1 MKLMKENLKR
11 MSDVMKSMTGF
22 GRGKYEND
30 GREYVVEI
38 KSVNHKYNDISIKLP
53 RQISYLEDRIRKEIL
68 NHVSRGKID
77 VFISMLDYSEKGKS
91 IKINKELAKI
101 YITQL
106 QELAEETEIKN
117 DISVI
122 NISKFPEV
130 LNISNEENEEIY
142 WNELFIALKSAI
154 DNFVSMREIEGN
166 KIRDDL
172 LTRIDRIKEKV
183 SKISD
188 FSAGLVEEY
197 IVKLNTRVKEL
208 MNTDIIDENRLAQEI
223 VIFSDK
229 SSIQEELTRLNSHIS
244 QFTNLITENKNVPLG
259 KKCDFIIQEMNR
271 EVNTIGSKANS
282 TDISK
287 GVIELKTEI
296 EDVREQIQNIE

>member
-1 MKLMKENLKR
+1 
-11 MSDVMKSMTGF
+11 MKSMTGF
-22 GRGKYEND
+22 GRDKYENE

-38 KSVNHKYNDISIKLP
+38 KSVNHKYSDVSIKLP
-53 RQISYLEDRIRKEIL
+53 RQISYLEDKVRKEIL

-91 IKINKELAKI
+91 IKINKEFAKV
-101 YITQL
+101 YIAQL
-106 QELAEETEIKN
+106 QELAEETGIKN

-130 LNISNEENEEIY
+130 LNISNEDNEEMY
-142 WNELFIALKSAI
+142 WEELSIALSSAI
-154 DNFVSMREIEGN
+154 DNFISMREIEGN
-166 KIRDDL
+166 KIREDL
-172 LTRIDRIKEKV
+172 LARMDRIKEKV
-183 SKISD
+183 SKISA
-188 FSAGLVEEY
+188 FSAGLVDEY
-197 IVKLNTRVKEL
+197 IVKLNARVKEL

-244 QFTNLITENKNVPLG
+244 QFTDLVTENKNVPLG

-282 TDISK
+282 MDISK

>member
-1 MKLMKENLKR
+1 
-11 MSDVMKSMTGF
+11 MKSMTGF

-38 KSVNHKYNDISIKLP
+38 KSVNHKYSDVSIKLP
-53 RQISYLEDRIRKEIL
+53 RQISYLEDKVRKEIL

-91 IKINKELAKI
+91 IKINKELAKV
-101 YITQL
+101 YISQL
-106 QELAEETEIKN
+106 QELAQETGIKD
-117 DISVI
+117 DISVV

-130 LNISNEENEEIY
+130 LNISNDDNEEVY
-142 WNELFIALKSAI
+142 WNELSVALKLAI
-154 DNFVSMREIEGN
+154 DNFVSMREVEGN
-166 KIRDDL
+166 KICEDL
-172 LTRIDRIKEKV
+172 LVRMERIKEKI

-229 SSIQEELTRLNSHIS
+229 SSIQEELTRLNSHIC
-244 QFTNLITENKNVPLG
+244 QFINLITENKNMPLG

-282 TDISK
+282 MDISK

>member
-1 MKLMKENLKR
+1 MR
-11 MSDVMKSMTGF
+11 SMTGF

-38 KSVNHKYNDISIKLP
+38 RSVNHKYSDVSIKLP
-53 RQISYLEDRIRKEIL
+53 RQISFLEDKVRKEIL
-68 NHVSRGKID
+68 KGIFRGKVD

-91 IKINKELAKI
+91 IKINKDLAKV
-101 YITQL
+101 YISQL
-106 QELAEETEIKN
+106 QELAEETGINN
-117 DISVI
+117 DISVV

-130 LNISNEENEEIY
+130 LAISNDDNEELY
-142 WNELFIALKSAI
+142 WDELSIALKSAM
-154 DNFVSMREIEGN
+154 DNFVSMREVEGN
-166 KIRDDL
+166 RIREDL
-172 LTRIDRIKEKV
+172 LVRIKRIEE
-183 SKISD
+183 KISNISAY
-188 FSAGLVEEY
+188 SAGLVEEY

-244 QFTNLITENKNVPLG
+244 QFLGLITGNANVPLG

-282 TDISK
+282 MDISK

>member
-1 MKLMKENLKR
+1 MI
-11 MSDVMKSMTGF
+11 KSMTGF

-38 KSVNHKYNDISIKLP
+38 KSVNHKYSDVSVKIP
-53 RQISYLEDRIRKEIL
+53 RQISYLEDKVRKQVLTRI
-68 NHVSRGKID
+68 SRGKID
-77 VFISMLDYSEKGKS
+77 IFITMIDYSEKGKS
-91 IKINKELAKI
+91 IKINKELAKV
-101 YITQL
+101 YISQL
-106 QELAEETEIKN
+106 RDLAEETGITSN
-117 DISVI
+117 IDVI
-122 NISKFPEV
+122 DISKFPEV
-130 LNISNEENEEIY
+130 LNVSNEDNEEIY
-142 WNELFIALKSAI
+142 WNELNIALNIAL
-154 DNFVSMREIEGN
+154 DNFIVMREAEGA
-166 KIRDDL
+166 KIREDL
-172 LTRIDRIKEKV
+172 LTRMHRIEEKV
-183 SKISD
+183 SNISAC
-188 FSAGLVEEY
+188 SSGLVEEY

-208 MNTDIIDENRLAQEI
+208 MKTDIVDENRLAQEI

-244 QFTNLITENKNVPLG
+244 QFLNLIDENGTAPLG

-282 TDISK
+282 MNISK